1 MNNKISDWASLPV
14 ILSVEETALVL
25 NCSQEQVRKLCRDGI
40 LPARK
45 VSPRLWAVS
54 KNRLR
59 EFLGD

>member
-1 MNNKISDWASLPV
+1 MNNKICDWASLPV
-14 ILSVEETALVL
+14 ILSVEETSLIL

-40 LPARK
+40 IPAKK

-54 KNRLR
+54 KAHLR